1 MALNITPIDVTLSAI
16 ASDITTSNI
25 VYKAQSLNVVPILE
39 VGIDFDVIE
48 LDNIARCEGGIIAM

>member
-1 MALNITPIDVTLSAI
+1 MW
-16 ASDITTSNI
+16 
-25 VYKAQSLNVVPILE
+25 SLFFK